1 MTQYVM
7 RLPDLGEGLV
17 SAEISEWHVQTGD
30 IVREDQPLVEMS
42 TDKALVEVAAPVSG
56 RVVSLSGAPGESI
69 AVGAPLVIFDLDELS
84 ASTPAAASTQS
95 PTESPTEFP
104 TQSSTHISTHI
115 STHQPQRVRASPATR
130 RLAHEAGID
139 LQTISGSGPGGRIVR
154 ADLVRD
160 ESTSNPSVKAEV
172 SEVLG
177 PYDDIPLLGVRRVIA
192 QRMVAAKRNAPHFA
206 YVEEVDVTALECLR
220 QTYNAEADA
229 RGGSADSSAPRLS
242 YLPFIARALMNALA
256 DFPQCNAHYY
266 EARNVL
272 RRFHAVHL
280 GIATHTPQGLKVP
293 VVRAAQR
300 LDLSDLAAHLQRVTQ
315 AAREGT
321 AAREQLKGS
330 TITLTSLGKL
340 GGIVSTPILN
350 LPEVAIIGVNKAVER
365 VVVHDGKIAVRRI
378 MNLSSSFDHRVV
390 DGYDAAAMI
399 QRLKSELEQPEQIFR
414 SGMR

>member
-17 SAEISEWHVQTGD
+17 SAEISEWRVQTGD

-95 PTESPTEFP
+95 PTQSP
-104 TQSSTHISTHI
+104 TQSSTHI

-130 RLAHEAGID
+130 RLAYEAGIN

-154 ADLVRD
+154 GDLVRD
-160 ESTSNPSVKAEV
+160 ESTSNPSVKEEV
-172 SEVLG
+172 SDVLG
-177 PYDDIPLLGVRRVIA
+177 PYDEIPLVGVRRVIA

-220 QTYNAEADA
+220 QTYHAESDA
-229 RGGSADSSAPRLS
+229 SGGTADSSALRLS
-242 YLPFIARALMNALA
+242 YLPFIARALMNVLA
-256 DFPQCNAHYY
+256 DFPQCNAHFD